1 VNASRTAC
9 VLLACVG
16 AAAQAPASP
25 FTERELAAV
34 LSLSPLPPPPRDST
48 NRVDGDVAAIALGK
62 ILFFE
67 PRLSSNRS
75 TACSTC
81 HDPALSWIDGKPVA
95 VAAAAGKRNTP
106 ALWNVAHNRWFFWDG
121 RADSLWSQ
129 ALKPLEDSAEM
140 GGARVEA
147 LNTVAGDAALRAR
160 YEAVFGPLPNLGD
173 AARFPPRASPLA
185 SNAADLAAWWSMA
198 SADRETV
205 STHFANLGKAI
216 AAYVATI
223 TTGPAP
229 FDRFV
234 ADLRTGRTGSR
245 AISESAQNGLR
256 IFIGKGNCV
265 LCHGGPSFT
274 NKEFHDTRVRGGA
287 ADDAGRADGAARLLA
302 DEFIAAGPYS
312 DDTEGARAQQ
322 LYFFNGTASVLGH
335 FKTPTLRNV
344 ALTAPYMHAGQ
355 LATLADVVRHYS
367 TLADAAPP
375 ADPGHVEALITPMN
389 LGDEEIA
396 DVVAFLESLTSEQAP
411 APEAPD
417 TERGVSR

>member
-1 VNASRTAC
+1 MSAARAAC
-9 VLLACVG
+9 VVLACVC
-16 AAAQAPASP
+16 AAAETPASP
-25 FTERELAAV
+25 LADRELAAA

-48 NRVDGDVAAIALGK
+48 NRVDGDAAAIALGK
-62 ILFFE
+62 LLFFE
-67 PRLSSNRS
+67 PRLSSSRS

-81 HDPALSWIDGKPVA
+81 HDPARSWTDGKPVA
-95 VAAAAGKRNTP
+95 VAVATGKRNTP

-129 ALKPLEDSAEM
+129 ALKPLEDAAEM
-140 GGARVEA
+140 AGARVQA
-147 LNTVAGDAALRAR
+147 VNTVAGDAALRAR

-185 SNAADLAAWWSMA
+185 ENAVDLAAWWSMA

-205 STHFANLGKAI
+205 STHFANLGKAL

-234 ADLRTGRTGSR
+234 ADLRAGRTRSR
-245 AISESAQNGLR
+245 AISESAQNGFR

-274 NKEFHDTRVRGGA
+274 NKEFHDTRVRGSA
-287 ADDAGRADGAARLLA
+287 AGDTGRADGAARLLA

-312 DDTEGARAQQ
+312 DDADGARAQQ
-322 LYFFNGTASVLGH
+322 LYFLNGAAGVLGH

-367 TLADAAPP
+367 TLANAAAP
-375 ADPGHVEALITPMN
+375 ADPSHVEALITPVN
-389 LGDEEIA
+389 LGEEEIA
-396 DVVAFLESLTSEQAP
+396 DVVAFLESLTSEP
-411 APEAPD
+411 APQSEAAE
-417 TERGVSR
+417 TERGGSR

>member
-1 VNASRTAC
+1 
-9 VLLACVG
+9 
-16 AAAQAPASP
+16 
-25 FTERELAAV
+25 
-34 LSLSPLPPPPRDST
+34 
-48 NRVDGDVAAIALGK
+48 
-62 ILFFE
+62 
-67 PRLSSNRS
+67 
-75 TACSTC
+75 
-81 HDPALSWIDGKPVA
+81 VA

-129 ALKPLEDSAEM
+129 ALKPLEDPAEM

-147 LNTVAGDAALRAR
+147 LDTVAGDAALRAR

-234 ADLRTGRTGSR
+234 ADLRTGRTRSR

-322 LYFFNGTASVLGH
+322 LYFFNGTASALGH